1 MVYKKRMHTVTLEDI
16 KIVKQNFAGR
26 EVPPYNPEGRRN
38 FLALIPDEK
47 AEAMRDDGWK
57 IGRLKP
63 FEEEEVGPCFLPVH
77 VRFDPHPPRIV
88 LMSSHGK
95 TDLEER
101 DMKMLD
107 VLTFS
112 RIDLIVN
119 PYMWDANGNSGV
131 KAYVKTLFLTM
142 EPDELEE
149 KYYDVPYSIHNEEPH
164 DNQED

>member
-1 MVYKKRMHTVTLEDI
+1 
-16 KIVKQNFAGR
+16 
-26 EVPPYNPEGRRN
+26 
-38 FLALIPDEK
+38 
-47 AEAMRDDGWK
+47 
-57 IGRLKP
+57 
-63 FEEEEVGPCFLPVH
+63 
-77 VRFDPHPPRIV
+77 
-88 LMSSHGK
+88 
-95 TDLEER
+95 
-101 DMKMLD
+101 MLD